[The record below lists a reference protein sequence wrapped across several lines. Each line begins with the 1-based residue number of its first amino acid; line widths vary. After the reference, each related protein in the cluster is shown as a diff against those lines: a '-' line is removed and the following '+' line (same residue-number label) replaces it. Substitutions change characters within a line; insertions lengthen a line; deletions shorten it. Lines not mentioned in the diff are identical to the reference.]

1 MFVRIKDQIVNL
13 DLIKKI
19 GEVEAYSLHKS
30 YYEEKDFHTLDRRDR
45 IKTPNEEVRLL
56 TLYASGVNISLNGNE
71 TQREYIIVYSINIY
85 YLNENNPEMIVI
97 GTSRTEA
104 RKILEALVKRLNGN
118 INGIEEITA

>member
-19 GEVEAYSLHKS
+19 GEIEVNSLHKS

-45 IKTPNEEVRLL
+45 IKSPDEEIRLL
-56 TLYASGVNISLNGNE
+56 TLFANGE
-71 TQREYIIVYSINIY
+71 GRREYMIVYSINIY
-85 YLNENNPEMIVI
+85 YLNERLPERIVI
-97 GTSRTEA
+97 GENRTEA
-104 RKILEALVKRLNGN
+104 RKMIEALVKRLNGN

>member
-19 GEVEAYSLHKS
+19 GEIEVNSIHKS

-45 IKTPNEEVRLL
+45 IKSSEEEIRLL
-56 TLYASGVNISLNGNE
+56 TLYANGNE
-71 TQREYIIVYSINIY
+71 TQREYMIVYSINIY
-85 YLNENNPEMIVI
+85 YLNERRPERVVI
-97 GTSRTEA
+97 GENRIEA

>member
-1 MFVRIKDQIVNL
+1 MFVRIKDQIFNL

-19 GEVEAYSLHKS
+19 GEIEVNSLHKS

-45 IKTPNEEVRLL
+45 IKSPDEEIRLL
-56 TLYASGVNISLNGNE
+56 TLYANGNE
-71 TQREYIIVYSINIY
+71 SQREYMIVYSINIY
-85 YLNENNPEMIVI
+85 YLNEIHPERVVI
-97 GTSRTEA
+97 GENRTEA

>member
-19 GEVEAYSLHKS
+19 GEIEVNSLHKS

-45 IKTPNEEVRLL
+45 IKSSEEEIRLL
-56 TLYASGVNISLNGNE
+56 TLYANGNE
-71 TQREYIIVYSINIY
+71 TQREYMIVYSINIY
-85 YLNENNPEMIVI
+85 YLNEHRPERVVI
-97 GTSRTEA
+97 GENRIEA

>member
-56 TLYASGVNISLNGNE
+56 TLYANGNE